1 MGSDDMGS
9 EDMGAEDMGSEDMG
23 RPPRIGFGRSRC
35 PAIGLSRNATRPVRI
50 GTGFEAIAPS

>member
-1 MGSDDMGS
+1 MGS

-35 PAIGLSRNATRPVRI
+35 PAIGLSRNATRPARI